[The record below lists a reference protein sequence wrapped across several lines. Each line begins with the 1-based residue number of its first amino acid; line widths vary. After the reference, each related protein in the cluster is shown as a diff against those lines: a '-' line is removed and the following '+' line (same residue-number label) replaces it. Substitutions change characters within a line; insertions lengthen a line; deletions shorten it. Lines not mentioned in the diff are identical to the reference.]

1 MIVIIMLLS
10 VARWYFTILVILPR
24 IFIFEREIIRI
35 DLPIVIIMYLETSQL
50 LLLSDSI
57 DSSLEYM

>member
-24 IFIFEREIIRI
+24 IFIFKREIIRI

-50 LLLSDSI
+50 LPQ
-57 DSSLEYM
+57 